1 MIKQLFN
8 RNHPDVIK
16 TALESNDLNEFIR
29 KYEETTTANVKT
41 LSEVYNTIRSNNKAS
56 IIQMN
61 SGTTNNDEPIET
73 ISPIK
78 IKTKMIT
85 TNDVTG
91 APAMRTEF
99 ADGETIRVP
108 MDQIE
113 KMEPLE
119 KANAKAVE
127 KANKGTKPAK
137 EKAIK
142 EKTVKAPK
150 AEKVAG
156 APTKQDK
163 IVELLIGGA
172 TSKEIKLLLA
182 EEGLKVYDSEIMSAK
197 KKIPTPSTEA

>member
-1 MIKQLFN
+1 MSKQLFN
-8 RNHPDVIK
+8 RNNPAVIK
-16 TALESNDLNEFIR
+16 AAIESRSVLEFVAL
-29 KYEETTTANVKT
+29 YEETTTATSKT
-41 LSEVYNTIRSNNKAS
+41 LIEVYSNIRSNNKAA

-73 ISPIK
+73 ITPIK

-91 APAMRTEF
+91 APKMRIET
-99 ADGETIRVP
+99 DNGETIRVP

-127 KANKGTKPAK
+127 KANKGAKLAK
-137 EKAIK
+137 EKVVK
-142 EKTVKAPK
+142 EKVEKTPK

-197 KKIPTPSTEA
+197 KKVPTPEV